1 MKYKEVSFS
10 ETFPLPSGHYQK
22 IFVTAELEG
31 TDDPRQALY
40 EVKKVVQSF
49 FYESNKAA
57 EKQVKD
63 ERPLSTT
70 ESMIKDIEQC
80 TDMKMLEAFAFLA
93 KNNSKLKPAYD
104 KRLKELTN
112 G

>member
-31 TDDPRQALY
+31 SDDPRQALY
-40 EVKKVVQSF
+40 EVKKVVQNF

-57 EKQVKD
+57 EKQLQEENGSQVGLI
-63 ERPLSTT
+63 PQ
-70 ESMIKDIEQC
+70 IQAC
-80 TDMKMLEAFAFLA
+80 TDINVLKSFELLA
-93 KNNSKLKPAYD
+93 KKDPEAHKIYLKQ
-104 KRLKELTN
+104 LKTLQQ
-112 G
+112 